1 MTTIIATQDGMWS
14 DSAMATGN
22 IQTQVRKIFRV
33 RGHLIGL
40 AGHSHIGSE
49 FLAKFRKS
57 NSPARK
63 REENDEFQAVVLFKD
78 GRLLHFD
85 ESFGWDEI
93 SEPYI
98 AIGSG
103 APFAITAMDCGA
115 TPEQAIEIAAKR
127 DGDTRLP
134 VQFESLDERS
144 PEDAH

>member
-1 MTTIIATQDGMWS
+1 VTTIIATQDGMWS

-49 FLAKFRKS
+49 FLSKFRKT

-63 REENDEFQAVVLFKD
+63 KEESDEFQALVLFKS

-93 SEPYI
+93 SEPYV

-103 APFAITAMDCGA
+103 APVAITALDCGA
-115 TPEQAIEIAAKR
+115 SPERAIEIAARR

-134 VQFESLDERS
+134 VQFEAIDTES
-144 PEDAH
+144 PDGAH

>member
-1 MTTIIATQDGMWS
+1 MTTIICTRDGMWS
-14 DSAMATGN
+14 DSAMTTGN
-22 IQTQVRKIFRV
+22 IQVQARKIFRV

-49 FLAKFRKS
+49 FLSKFRKS
-57 NSPARK
+57 NNPAREYK
-63 REENDEFQAVVLFKD
+63 EDDEFNGIVLFKD
-78 GRLLHFD
+78 GRILHYD
-85 ESFGWDEI
+85 SSFGWDEVNDA
-93 SEPYI
+93 YI